1 MIEGNGAAAGFGDAD
16 AIVAVVVGDVEEF
29 FGVFLE
35 AVSLGVCG
43 EEFQARD
50 ITFFPGAIKILME
63 EVFKGTDGLCPDV
76 FLPVDLTALVDGI
89 DLPVGVGLFVAVV
102 VFEGIGLPD
111 GKLVV
116 IVGIVRWGLV
126 GIFFNGD
133 RFRFVAAI
141 GPARRLLDEA
151 VFDF

>member
-16 AIVAVVVGDVEEF
+16 AIVAVVIGDVEEF

-35 AVSLGVCG
+35 AESFGVCG

-50 ITFFPGAIKILME
+50 ITFFSGAIQILME

-111 GKLVV
+111 GELVI
-116 IVGIVRWGLV
+116 IVGTVGWGLV
-126 GIFFNGD
+126 VVSLNGN
-133 RFRFVAAI
+133 RFGFVAAI
-141 GPARRLLDEA
+141 GPAR
-151 VFDF
+151 